1 MSSSVCDDQ
10 PIAPSQ
16 EPVPPVAEPASTEK
30 HTYGQI
36 LKSSAI
42 VGGSSV
48 VNVAVRIV
56 RTKAMAVLLGPA
68 GFGLFGL
75 YGSIV
80 NLTQSIAGMGVNS
93 SGVRQIAE
101 AVGSGDTERIA
112 LTTAVLRRTSI
123 FLGALGAG
131 LLVLFSRPV
140 SKLTFGND
148 QHVAA
153 VCLLSIA
160 VFLQLIS
167 DGQGALIQGRRRIAD
182 LAKMSVYGAVF
193 GAVIG
198 IPLVY
203 FFREN
208 GVVPSLIGVAGM
220 AILTSWWYSR
230 KLRVQAPSITFSQVR
245 QEAALLLK
253 LGFAL
258 MSGSLMAMGVS
269 YAVRIMILRKVGIA
283 GTGLYQSA
291 WTLGGLYVG
300 FILQAMAA
308 DFYPRLTAAANDNT
322 RCNRLVNEQAL
333 VGLLLAGPGAIGT
346 LTFAPVLISLL
357 YSAKFGASVGILRWI
372 CLGATLQVITWPLGF
387 IIMAK
392 ARAGLL
398 VFCEVTWAIVSVGL
412 AWVCVAYFGLNGA
425 GIAFFGSY
433 VFHVF
438 LIYPIVHRLSGFR
451 WSRENKQAG
460 LLCLFLIALVFGG
473 SFVLPLF
480 WAAAV
485 GTLAALLCAAHSLR
499 LLVRVMPVDQ
509 MPSRIRRVIVGLGF
523 APSGTT

>member
-1 MSSSVCDDQ
+1 MPSPAGRSAPLGFDLLKSASPLSRCPPMSSSVCDDQ

-16 EPVPPVAEPASTEK
+16 EPVPPVAETASTEK

-80 NLTQSIAGMGVNS
+80 SLTQSIAGMGVNS

-300 FILQAMAA
+300 CILQAMAA
-308 DFYPRLTAAANDNT
+308 DFYPRVTAAANDNT

-346 LTFAPVLISLL
+346 
-357 YSAKFGASVGILRWI
+357 
-372 CLGATLQVITWPLGF
+372 
-387 IIMAK
+387 
-392 ARAGLL
+392 
-398 VFCEVTWAIVSVGL
+398 
-412 AWVCVAYFGLNGA
+412 
-425 GIAFFGSY
+425 
-433 VFHVF
+433 
-438 LIYPIVHRLSGFR
+438 
-451 WSRENKQAG
+451 
-460 LLCLFLIALVFGG
+460 
-473 SFVLPLF
+473 
-480 WAAAV
+480 
-485 GTLAALLCAAHSLR
+485 
-499 LLVRVMPVDQ
+499 
-509 MPSRIRRVIVGLGF
+509 
-523 APSGTT
+523 

>member
-1 MSSSVCDDQ
+1 MSSR
-10 PIAPSQ
+10 PSNTIPSSRRLQ
-16 EPVPPVAEPASTEK
+16 ETTPEAVAVTEK
-30 HTYGQI
+30 HSYGQI
-36 LKSSAI
+36 VKSSVLI
-42 VGGSSV
+42 GGSQII
-48 VNVAVRIV
+48 NIGIRIV

-101 AVGSGDTERIA
+101 AVGSGDTDRIA

-245 QEAALLLK
+245 QEAAMLLK

-258 MSGSLMAMGVS
+258 MSGGLMAMGVS

-357 YSAKFGASVGILRWI
+357 YSAKFGASLGILRWV

-398 VFCEVTWAIVSVGL
+398 VFCEVTWAVVSVGL
-412 AWVCVAYFGLNGA
+412 AWVCVTAFGLNGA

-480 WAAAV
+480 WAAAL
-485 GTLAALLCAAHSLR
+485 GTLAALVCTAHSLR
-499 LLVRVMPVDQ
+499 LLVKVMPLDQ

-523 APSGTT
+523 APSGTI